1 MIPQVVKKIDIS
13 KLRIKKYGDWDYS
26 EVPTKVLKELNI
38 TEDEPFQ
45 IIDKEKGE
53 WDGKWGIVQEFWVR
67 DWQTFYII
75 HESQSDYYF
84 TNLFKSEKKKKE
96 YAKLDTDSYFKELK
110 LSLTEQQ
117 LFYIKH
123 ALELGFKQMPQDDR
137 ETYDGILKM
146 FQGKIIM
153 EKKYEFTPQLAFA
166 NIETHMKTWA
176 ELTNAKNF
184 VVGIS
189 GGKDSTVVAMLLC
202 AIFGKERVY
211 GVMMPQGVQSDIQD
225 SMDVCS
231 ILGIR
236 HTTVNIGGSVSAIT
250 DEIYNNRSK
259 SGIYPTKDMD
269 INLPARIR
277 MATLHAIGQCVNGR
291 VINTSNLS
299 EDMVGYATQFG
310 DNAGAYAPLQGLTV
324 TEVMALGDY
333 VADMMFGKVEYVK
346 SKDGKGI
353 LVTGDGEPI
362 VVGGNTKIG
371 GLYTVKEVRGRL
383 HTLIHKTPV
392 DGLQAQTDEERL
404 GFTYADLD
412 KFIRLD
418 EGSYEFKEMIRKKYK
433 QNKFKL
439 EIVQMPQ
446 PDFSYLPN
454 FVKD

>member
-1 MIPQVVKKIDIS
+1 MIPQTVKKIDAS
-13 KLRIKKYGDWDYS
+13 EFRFLGGVFKVSTKKLA
-26 EVPTKVLKELNI
+26 ELNI
-38 TEDEPFQ
+38 TENEPFQ
-45 IIDKEKGE
+45 IIDEGGN
-53 WDGKWGIVQEFWVR
+53 WDGEFAMVQEFWVD
-67 DWQTFYII
+67 DWQTISII
-75 HESQSDYYF
+75 TEKQAEFYF
-84 TNLFKSEKKKKE
+84 THLFKASQKKKE
-96 YAKLDTDSYFKELK
+96 Y
-110 LSLTEQQ
+110 
-117 LFYIKH
+117 
-123 ALELGFKQMPQDDR
+123 M
-137 ETYDGILKM
+137 
-146 FQGKIIM
+146 IM
-153 EKKYEFTPQLAFA
+153 DMKYEFTPQLAFA
-166 NIETHMKTWA
+166 NIETHMKIWA
-176 ELTNAKNF
+176 EQTNAKNF

-202 AIFGKERVY
+202 AIFGKDRVY
-211 GVMMPQGVQSDIQD
+211 GVMMPQGEQSDIQD
-225 SMDVCS
+225 SRAVCS
-231 ILGIR
+231 ILDIR

-250 DEIYNNRSK
+250 DEIYKNRSK

-277 MATLHAIGQCVNGR
+277 MATLHAIGQCVDGR

-324 TEVMALGDY
+324 TEVKELGKYLIDVLNIS
-333 VADMMFGKVEYVK
+333 VASLMTD
-346 SKDGKGI
+346 
-353 LVTGDGEPI
+353 
-362 VVGGNTKIG
+362 
-371 GLYTVKEVRGRL
+371 
-383 HTLIHKTPV
+383 LIDKTPV
-392 DGLQAQTDEERL
+392 DGLQAQSDEERL

>member
-1 MIPQVVKKIDIS
+1 
-13 KLRIKKYGDWDYS
+13 
-26 EVPTKVLKELNI
+26 
-38 TEDEPFQ
+38 
-45 IIDKEKGE
+45 
-53 WDGKWGIVQEFWVR
+53 
-67 DWQTFYII
+67 
-75 HESQSDYYF
+75 
-84 TNLFKSEKKKKE
+84 
-96 YAKLDTDSYFKELK
+96 
-110 LSLTEQQ
+110 
-117 LFYIKH
+117 
-123 ALELGFKQMPQDDR
+123 
-137 ETYDGILKM
+137 
-146 FQGKIIM
+146 M
-153 EKKYEFTPQLAFA
+153 EKDYNFTPQLAFA
-166 NIETHMKTWA
+166 NIETHLKTWA

-211 GVMMPQGVQSDIQD
+211 GVMMPQGEQSDIQD
-225 SMDVCS
+225 SIDVCN

-269 INLPARIR
+269 INLPARVR
-277 MATLHAIGQCVNGR
+277 MATLHAVGQCIDGR

-310 DNAGAYAPLQGLTV
+310 DNAGAYAPLQSLTV
-324 TEVMALGDY
+324 TEVKELGDY

-362 VVGGNTKIG
+362 VVGGHTKIAE
-371 GLYTVKEVRGRL
+371 LYTEKEVRGRL

-392 DGLQAQTDEERL
+392 DGLQAQTDEQRL
-404 GFTYADLD
+404 GFTYAELD

-454 FVKD
+454 FVRTEV

>member
-1 MIPQVVKKIDIS
+1 MIPQVVKKIESS
-13 KLRIKKYGDWDYS
+13 KFRFLGGVFKVSTKK
-26 EVPTKVLKELNI
+26 LAELNI
-38 TEDEPFQ
+38 TENEPFQ
-45 IIDKEKGE
+45 IIDEGGN
-53 WDGKWGIVQEFWVR
+53 WDGEFAMVQEFWVD
-67 DWQTFYII
+67 DWQTISII
-75 HESQSDYYF
+75 TEKQAEFYF
-84 TNLFKSEKKKKE
+84 THLFKASQKKKE
-96 YAKLDTDSYFKELK
+96 Y
-110 LSLTEQQ
+110 
-117 LFYIKH
+117 
-123 ALELGFKQMPQDDR
+123 M
-137 ETYDGILKM
+137 
-146 FQGKIIM
+146 IM
-153 EKKYEFTPQLAFA
+153 EMKYEFTPQLAFA

-176 ELTNAKNF
+176 WQTNAKNF

-211 GVMMPQGVQSDIQD
+211 GVMMPQGEQSDIYD
-225 SMDVCS
+225 SIDVCN
-231 ILGIR
+231 ILGINK
-236 HTTVNIGGSVSAIT
+236 TVVNIGGSVSAIT

-277 MATLHAIGQCVNGR
+277 MATLHAIGQCVDGR

-324 TEVMALGDY
+324 TEVKKLGKYLID
-333 VADMMFGKVEYVK
+333 VLGINEVIAWETL
-346 SKDGKGI
+346 SK
-353 LVTGDGEPI
+353 PI
-362 VVGGNTKIG
+362 TLK
-371 GLYTVKEVRGRL
+371 TRL
-383 HTLIHKTPV
+383 INLIEKTPV
-392 DGLQAQTDEERL
+392 DGLQAQTDEQRL

-418 EGSYEFKEMIRKKYK
+418 EGSAEFKEMIRKKYK

>member
-1 MIPQVVKKIDIS
+1 MKKIS
-13 KLRIKKYGDWDYS
+13 LVGCRLNGRGNLNVPS
-26 EVPTKVLKELNI
+26 EKLKELNI
-38 TEDEPFQ
+38 TEDEPFELVGYAGDTWAGKIAIVREFSRGDYQ
-45 IIDKEKGE
+45 TAISISKEQ
-53 WDGKWGIVQEFWVR
+53 V
-67 DWQTFYII
+67 Y
-75 HESQSDYYF
+75 YYF
-84 TNLFKSEKKKKE
+84 DRLFESEKKKKE
-96 YAKLDTDSYFKELK
+96 Y
-110 LSLTEQQ
+110 
-117 LFYIKH
+117 
-123 ALELGFKQMPQDDR
+123 M
-137 ETYDGILKM
+137 
-146 FQGKIIM
+146 IM
-153 EKKYEFTPQLAFA
+153 EKKYEFTPQMAYA
-166 NIETHMKTWA
+166 NIETHMRVWA
-176 ELTNAKNF
+176 SQTNAQNF

-211 GVMMPQGVQSDIQD
+211 GVMMPQGMQSDIQD
-225 SMDVCS
+225 SIDVCS

-236 HTTVNIGGSVSAIT
+236 STTVNVGGSVAAIT
-250 DEIYNNRSK
+250 DEIYKNRSK
-259 SGIYPTKDMD
+259 SGIYPTKDME

-324 TEVMALGDY
+324 TEVKELGKYLIDVLGLDKTY
-333 VADMMFGKVEYVK
+333 NPFAP
-346 SKDGKGI
+346 I
-353 LVTGDGEPI
+353 LLTE
-362 VVGGNTKIG
+362 TQC
-371 GLYTVKEVRGRL
+371 KEMSYKKRL
-383 HTLIHKTPV
+383 IELIDKTPV

>member
-1 MIPQVVKKIDIS
+1 MIPQTVKKVDFS
-13 KLRIKKYGDWDYS
+13 KLRIKKYVDWVYP
-26 EVPTKVLKELNI
+26 EVSTKTLAELNI
-38 TEDEPFQ
+38 TENEPFQ
-45 IIDKEKGE
+45 IIDKEKGTL
-53 WDGKWGIVQEFWVR
+53 DGKWGIVQEFRVR

-75 HESQSDYYF
+75 TEKQAEIYF
-84 TNLFKSEKKKKE
+84 THLFKASQKKKE
-96 YAKLDTDSYFKELK
+96 Y
-110 LSLTEQQ
+110 
-117 LFYIKH
+117 
-123 ALELGFKQMPQDDR
+123 M
-137 ETYDGILKM
+137 
-146 FQGKIIM
+146 IM

-176 ELTNAKNF
+176 EMTNAKNF

-211 GVMMPQGVQSDIQD
+211 GVMMPQGEQSDIYD
-225 SMDVCS
+225 SIDVCN
-231 ILGIR
+231 ILGINK
-236 HTTVNIGGSVSAIT
+236 TVVNIGGSVSAIT

-277 MATLHAIGQCVNGR
+277 MATLHAIGQCVDGR

-324 TEVMALGDY
+324 TEVKELGHF
-333 VADMMFGKVEYVK
+333 VLNNLADNDVFMGWQCIEKMR
-346 SKDGKGI
+346 S
-353 LVTGDGEPI
+353 
-362 VVGGNTKIG
+362 
-371 GLYTVKEVRGRL
+371 
-383 HTLIHKTPV
+383 LIEKTPV

-412 KFIRLD
+412 KFIRID

>member
-1 MIPQVVKKIDIS
+1 MKKVNLVGCRLNGRGNLEI
-13 KLRIKKYGDWDYS
+13 
-26 EVPTKVLKELNI
+26 PTKKLKELFI
-38 TEDEPFQ
+38 TEDEPFELVGYAG
-45 IIDKEKGE
+45 DT
-53 WDGKWGIVQEFWVR
+53 WAGKIAIVREFY
-67 DWQTFYII
+67 DNDYQTAISISEEQVY
-75 HESQSDYYF
+75 YYF
-84 TNLFKSEKKKKE
+84 DRLFESEKKKKE
-96 YAKLDTDSYFKELK
+96 Y
-110 LSLTEQQ
+110 
-117 LFYIKH
+117 
-123 ALELGFKQMPQDDR
+123 M
-137 ETYDGILKM
+137 
-146 FQGKIIM
+146 IM
-153 EKKYEFTPQLAFA
+153 EKRYEFTPQLAFA
-166 NIETHMKTWA
+166 NIETHMKMWA

-211 GVMMPQGVQSDIQD
+211 GVMMPQGEQSDIQD

-231 ILGIR
+231 ILGI
-236 HTTVNIGGSVSAIT
+236 HPITIDVGESVASIT
-250 DEIYNNRSK
+250 SQIWYHRSE
-259 SGIYPTKDMD
+259 SGIYPTKDME

-277 MATLHAIGQCVNGR
+277 MSTLHAIGQCVNGR

-362 VVGGNTKIG
+362 VVGGNTKIA

-392 DGLQAQTDEERL
+392 DGLQSQTDEERL

-418 EGSYEFKEMIRKKYK
+418 EGTDEFKALIRKKFK

>member
-13 KLRIKKYGDWDYS
+13 KLRIKKYADWVYP
-26 EVPTKVLKELNI
+26 EVSTKTLAELNI

-45 IIDKEKGE
+45 IIDEGGN
-53 WDGKWGIVQEFWVR
+53 WNGKFAIVREFRVR
-67 DWQTFYII
+67 DWQTICII
-75 HESQSDYYF
+75 AEEQAEFYF
-84 TNLFKSEKKKKE
+84 THLFKASQKKKE
-96 YAKLDTDSYFKELK
+96 Y
-110 LSLTEQQ
+110 
-117 LFYIKH
+117 
-123 ALELGFKQMPQDDR
+123 M
-137 ETYDGILKM
+137 
-146 FQGKIIM
+146 IM
-153 EKKYEFTPQLAFA
+153 EKTYEFTPQMAFA

-211 GVMMPQGVQSDIQD
+211 GVMMPQGEQRDIKD
-225 SMDVCS
+225 SMDVCD
-231 ILGIR
+231 ILGI
-236 HTTVNIGGSVSAIT
+236 HPITIDVGESVASIT
-250 DEIYNNRSK
+250 AQIWYHRSE
-259 SGIYPTKDMD
+259 SGIYPTKDME

-277 MATLHAIGQCVNGR
+277 MSTLHAIGQCIDGR

-324 TEVMALGDY
+324 TEVKELGKY
-333 VADMMFGKVEYVK
+333 
-346 SKDGKGI
+346 
-353 LVTGDGEPI
+353 L
-362 VVGGNTKIG
+362 TKILFG
-371 GLYTVKEVRGRL
+371 EFDELSDEGVICKNYKERSYIKRFIE
-383 HTLIHKTPV
+383 LIDKTPV

-412 KFIRLD
+412 KFIRLN
-418 EGSYEFKEMIRKKYK
+418 EGSDEFKALIRKKYK

>member
-1 MIPQVVKKIDIS
+1 MIPQIVKKIDFS
-13 KLRIKKYGDWDYS
+13 KLRIKKYGDYP
-26 EVPTKVLKELNI
+26 EVPTKLLKELNI

-45 IIDKEKGE
+45 IIDKEKGA

-75 HESQSDYYF
+75 PESRLDYYF
-84 TNLFKSEKKKKE
+84 THLFKALEKKKE
-96 YAKLDTDSYFKELK
+96 Y
-110 LSLTEQQ
+110 
-117 LFYIKH
+117 
-123 ALELGFKQMPQDDR
+123 
-137 ETYDGILKM
+137 
-146 FQGKIIM
+146 IIM
-153 EKKYEFTPQLAFA
+153 EKKYEFTPHLAFA
-166 NIETHMKTWA
+166 NIKTHLKTWA

-211 GVMMPQGVQSDIQD
+211 GVMMPQWQQSDIKD
-225 SMDVCS
+225 SMDVCC
-231 ILGIR
+231 ILGI
-236 HTTVNIGGSVSAIT
+236 HQTIVDIGDSVSAIT
-250 DEIYNNRSK
+250 SQLWDKRNE
-259 SGIYPTKDMD
+259 SGIYPTKDME

-277 MATLHAIGQCVNGR
+277 MSTLHAIGQCVDGR

-324 TEVMALGDY
+324 TEVMQLGDY
-333 VADMMFGKVEYVK
+333 
-346 SKDGKGI
+346 
-353 LVTGDGEPI
+353 LVSDIFDSGDLWATES
-362 VVGGNTKIG
+362 GGFIP
-371 GLYTVKEVRGRL
+371 VRDKL
-383 HTLIHKTPV
+383 HDLIHKTPI
-392 DGLQAQTDEERL
+392 DGLQAQSDEERL

-412 KFIRLD
+412 KFIRLN
-418 EGSYEFKEMIRKKYK
+418 EGSDKFKEMIRKKYK

-454 FVKD
+454 FVKN

>member
-13 KLRIKKYGDWDYS
+13 KLRIKKYVDWDYT
-26 EVPTKVLKELNI
+26 EVSTKTLAELNI

-45 IIDKEKGE
+45 IIDEGGD
-53 WDGKWGIVQEFWVR
+53 WNGKFAIVREFR
-67 DWQTFYII
+67 INDWQTFYII
-75 HESQSDYYF
+75 TEKQAEIYF
-84 TNLFKSEKKKKE
+84 THLFKASEKKKE
-96 YAKLDTDSYFKELK
+96 Y
-110 LSLTEQQ
+110 
-117 LFYIKH
+117 
-123 ALELGFKQMPQDDR
+123 M
-137 ETYDGILKM
+137 
-146 FQGKIIM
+146 IM

-202 AIFGKERVY
+202 AIFGKDRVY
-211 GVMMPQGVQSDIQD
+211 GVMMPQGEQSDIQD
-225 SMDVCS
+225 SIDVCN

-250 DEIYNNRSK
+250 DEIYKNRSK

-277 MATLHAIGQCVNGR
+277 MSTLHAVGQCVDAR

-324 TEVMALGDY
+324 TEVKELGKY
-333 VADMMFGKVEYVK
+333 
-346 SKDGKGI
+346 
-353 LVTGDGEPI
+353 L
-362 VVGGNTKIG
+362 TKILFG
-371 GLYTVKEVRGRL
+371 EFEEPYDDGVICKNYKERSYIKRL
-383 HTLIHKTPV
+383 IELVDKTPV

-412 KFIRLD
+412 RFIRFD
-418 EGSYEFKEMIRKKYK
+418 EGDAEFKALIKKKY
-433 QNKFKL
+433 QLNKFKL

>member
-1 MIPQVVKKIDIS
+1 MIPQAVKKIDAS
-13 KLRIKKYGDWDYS
+13 EFRFSGGVFKVSTKKLA
-26 EVPTKVLKELNI
+26 ELNI
-38 TEDEPFQ
+38 TENEPFQ
-45 IIDKEKGE
+45 IIDEGGN
-53 WDGKWGIVQEFWVR
+53 WDGEFANVQEFWVD
-67 DWQTFYII
+67 DWQTISII
-75 HESQSDYYF
+75 TEKQAGFYF
-84 TNLFKSEKKKKE
+84 THLFKSSQKKKE
-96 YAKLDTDSYFKELK
+96 Y
-110 LSLTEQQ
+110 
-117 LFYIKH
+117 
-123 ALELGFKQMPQDDR
+123 M
-137 ETYDGILKM
+137 
-146 FQGKIIM
+146 IM

-176 ELTNAKNF
+176 AQTNAKNF

-202 AIFGKERVY
+202 AIFGKDRVY
-211 GVMMPQGVQSDIQD
+211 GVMMPQGEQSDIQD
-225 SMDVCS
+225 SIDICNN
-231 ILGIR
+231 LGIR

-277 MATLHAIGQCVNGR
+277 MATLHAIGQCVDGR

-324 TEVMALGDY
+324 TEVKELGKYLIDVLGLDKTY
-333 VADMMFGKVEYVK
+333 NPFAP
-346 SKDGKGI
+346 I
-353 LVTGDGEPI
+353 LLTE
-362 VVGGNTKIG
+362 TQC
-371 GLYTVKEVRGRL
+371 KEMSYKKRL
-383 HTLIHKTPV
+383 IELIDKTPV

-439 EIVQMPQ
+439 EIAQMPQ

>member
-1 MIPQVVKKIDIS
+1 M
-13 KLRIKKYGDWDYS
+13 
-26 EVPTKVLKELNI
+26 
-38 TEDEPFQ
+38 
-45 IIDKEKGE
+45 
-53 WDGKWGIVQEFWVR
+53 
-67 DWQTFYII
+67 
-75 HESQSDYYF
+75 
-84 TNLFKSEKKKKE
+84 TN
-96 YAKLDTDSYFKELK
+96 
-110 LSLTEQQ
+110 
-117 LFYIKH
+117 
-123 ALELGFKQMPQDDR
+123 
-137 ETYDGILKM
+137 TYD
-146 FQGKIIM
+146 
-153 EKKYEFTPQLAFA
+153 FTPQMAYA
-166 NIETHMKTWA
+166 NIETHMKVWA
-176 ELTNAKNF
+176 SQTNAKNF

-202 AIFGKERVY
+202 AIFGKDRVY
-211 GVMMPQGVQSDIQD
+211 GVMMPQGEQSDIQD
-225 SMDVCS
+225 SIDVCS

-236 HTTVNIGGSVSAIT
+236 STTVNVGGSVAAIT
-250 DEIYNNRSK
+250 DEIYKNRSK

-324 TEVMALGDY
+324 TEVKALGLHLIY
-333 VADMMFGKVEYVK
+333 ELGKNNRSDETYDVQ
-346 SKDGKGI
+346 S
-353 LVTGDGEPI
+353 
-362 VVGGNTKIG
+362 
-371 GLYTVKEVRGRL
+371 RL
-383 HTLIHKTPV
+383 LELIHKTPV

-412 KFIRLD
+412 KFIRLN
-418 EGSYEFKEMIRKKYK
+418 EGSDEFKALIKKKYQ

>member
-1 MIPQVVKKIDIS
+1 M
-13 KLRIKKYGDWDYS
+13 
-26 EVPTKVLKELNI
+26 
-38 TEDEPFQ
+38 
-45 IIDKEKGE
+45 
-53 WDGKWGIVQEFWVR
+53 
-67 DWQTFYII
+67 
-75 HESQSDYYF
+75 
-84 TNLFKSEKKKKE
+84 
-96 YAKLDTDSYFKELK
+96 SYN
-110 LSLTEQQ
+110 
-117 LFYIKH
+117 Y
-123 ALELGFKQMPQDDR
+123 
-137 ETYDGILKM
+137 
-146 FQGKIIM
+146 
-153 EKKYEFTPQLAFA
+153 TPQLAFA
-166 NIETHMKTWA
+166 NIETHMKIWA
-176 ELTNAKNF
+176 EQTNAKNF

-202 AIFGKERVY
+202 AIFGKDRVY
-211 GVMMPQGVQSDIQD
+211 GVMMPQGEQSDIQD
-225 SMDVCS
+225 SRAVCS
-231 ILGIR
+231 ILDIR

-250 DEIYNNRSK
+250 DEIYKNRSK

-277 MATLHAIGQCVNGR
+277 MATLHAIGQCVDGR

-324 TEVMALGDY
+324 TEVKELGKY
-333 VADMMFGKVEYVK
+333 LIEVLNISVASLMTD
-346 SKDGKGI
+346 
-353 LVTGDGEPI
+353 
-362 VVGGNTKIG
+362 
-371 GLYTVKEVRGRL
+371 
-383 HTLIHKTPV
+383 LIDKTPV
-392 DGLQAQTDEERL
+392 DGLQAQSDEERL